1 MENLMLGL
9 ESLTPQR
16 LLVWL
21 TLVDVVLLAA
31 LGALV
36 LVSGRMRGRSLA
48 AQRAVVERLRAGL
61 AELVGEAEQ
70 RAHALESTL
79 GAREER
85 LRALLD
91 EIARVETRPAPRAAA
106 ARPSPAKAPTVD
118 DAPPS
123 RQTAFDPAEDRLLRE
138 LSAAQGTTDGRG
150 LRVGERGPRR

>member
-1 MENLMLGL
+1 MHDLMLGL
-9 ESLTPQR
+9 ESLTPER

-21 TLVDVVLLAA
+21 TVIDVILLAA
-31 LGALV
+31 IGALV

-61 AELVGEAEQ
+61 AELVSDAEQ
-70 RAHALESTL
+70 RAQTLESAL

-85 LRALLD
+85 LRALLE
-91 EIARVETRPAPRAAA
+91 EIARVEARPAPRAAG
-106 ARPSPAKAPTVD
+106 RPAKVPAAEE
-118 DAPPS
+118 APPP

-138 LSAAQGTTDGRG
+138 LSAAQSAADGRA

>member
-1 MENLMLGL
+1 METLMLSL

-21 TLVDVVLLAA
+21 TLIDVILLAA
-31 LGALV
+31 FGAMV

-61 AELVGEAEQ
+61 AELVGDAEQ
-70 RAHALESTL
+70 RAQALESAL

-85 LRALLD
+85 LRALLE

-106 ARPSPAKAPTVD
+106 ARPLKAPAAEE
-118 DAPPS
+118 APSS

-138 LSAAQGTTDGRG
+138 LSAAQGAADGRS
-150 LRVGERGPRR
+150 LRLGAKR